1 MSDFEKF
8 RNEQLQDP
16 EFLEYYL
23 DMMPASNIAKA
34 MIAARIERDLSQKD
48 LAELTGIHQTDIS
61 RLERCEGN
69 PSLKTIK
76 KIAKGLGL
84 AVKIQ
89 FVPIQTALKEQDE

>member
-1 MSDFEKF
+1 MSDLNKF

-23 DMMPASNIAKA
+23 DMKPAADISKA
-34 MIAARIERDLSQKD
+34 IIGQRLARDLSQKD
-48 LAELTGIHQTDIS
+48 LAKLTGIHQTDIS
-61 RLERCEGN
+61 RLERCEGS

-84 AVKIQ
+84 AVKIEL
-89 FVPIQTALKEQDE
+89 VPIETVLNEMKE